1 MGGRKWR
8 YGTLSPFHI
17 SWDKSNDSKLNGLSD
32 PKSQSLFSA
41 LSGLK
46 MGTSSPTITPE
57 GDANGAPHADASSYA
72 KKFSGRYKRR
82 IIKGGVGHNLPH
94 EAPQAFVEAVSQLER

>member
-46 MGTSSPTITPE
+46 MGSSSVSRFARSQRETETLAGCLLEKENGVKSSPSPRW
-57 GDANGAPHADASSYA
+57 G
-72 KKFSGRYKRR
+72 KGRVR
-82 IIKGGVGHNLPH
+82 
-94 EAPQAFVEAVSQLER
+94 

>member
-46 MGTSSPTITPE
+46 MGTSSFILL
-57 GDANGAPHADASSYA
+57 HF
-72 KKFSGRYKRR
+72 KKFTQS
-82 IIKGGVGHNLPH
+82 N
-94 EAPQAFVEAVSQLER
+94 

>member
-46 MGTSSPTITPE
+46 MGTSSYLVINLTF
-57 GDANGAPHADASSYA
+57 YA
-72 KKFSGRYKRR
+72 CR
-82 IIKGGVGHNLPH
+82 IKLCM
-94 EAPQAFVEAVSQLER
+94 AKYFA